1 MPSLPIPAPD
11 TTCAGCLDLHRC
23 QVGISARVT
32 CVEQTLGNAA
42 AVRRLA
48 ELGVRRGASIVA
60 GRRTPGGGR
69 IIGIDDAWL
78 ALDPATLRSLHI
90 EVPAAPVPA

>member
-1 MPSLPIPAPD
+1 MPSTSAP
-11 TTCAGCLDLHRC
+11 TPESTCAGCLDLHRC
-23 QVGISARVT
+23 QVGSSARIT

-78 ALDPATLRSLHI
+78 ALDPATLRSLHV
-90 EVPAAPVPA
+90 EVAPAPVPA

>member
-1 MPSLPIPAPD
+1 MPVRD

-23 QVGISARVT
+23 QVGSSARIT
-32 CVEQTLGNAA
+32 CVEQTQGNAA

-69 IIGIDDAWL
+69 IIGVDDAWL
-78 ALDPATLRSLHI
+78 ALDPATLRSLHV
-90 EVPAAPVPA
+90 EVAPTSVPA